1 MLIFL
6 PRMLDLKLIRE
17 HRERVQ
23 QKIEDRGQK
32 YDLEGLLNL
41 DAERRQLAT
50 GSEQLKHKRN
60 VTSEE
65 IARLKRENEPTESL
79 LADMKKVSDEIK
91 TIDERIRAVEE
102 VLQEQL
108 LLLPNLI
115 HDSVPQG
122 RNERDNQEIRRW
134 KKPPSFGFKPRPHWE
149 TGETLGILDFERAAK
164 MTGARFVLYKG
175 LGARL
180 ERALINFMIDLH
192 VNEHG
197 YEEVLPPFLV
207 NRAAMTV
214 SGQLPKFEEDLF
226 HVKED
231 DYFLIPTAEVPMT
244 NIHQNEIL
252 YENQLPLAYVAYT
265 PCFRREAGSYGKDT
279 RGIIRQHQFNKV
291 ELVHFTRP
299 EDSYE
304 WLERIVLNA
313 EEVLQQLGIHYRVV
327 VLCTGDTG
335 FSSAKTYDIEVWLP
349 GQNTYKEISSC
360 SNFEAFQARRGNIRF
375 RPKGSKKT
383 EYVHTLNGSGLAIGR
398 TLLAILENYQQ
409 EDGSVVIPEVL
420 RSYMG
425 GVERI
430 TR

>member
-1 MLIFL
+1 
-6 PRMLDLKLIRE
+6 MLDLKFIRE
-17 HRERVQ
+17 HREQVQ
-23 QKIEDRGQK
+23 RKIEDRRQK
-32 YDLEGLLNL
+32 YDLEGLLKL
-41 DAERRQLAT
+41 DVERRQLAAR
-50 GSEQLKHKRN
+50 GEQLKHTRN
-60 VTSEE
+60 VTSDE
-65 IARLKRENEPTESL
+65 IARLKRERQPTDSL
-79 LADMKKVSDEIK
+79 LADMKKVSDSIK
-91 TIDERIRAVEE
+91 VLDNQIRIVEE
-102 VLQEQL
+102 DLHRQL
-108 LLLPNLI
+108 LLLPNLL

-122 RNERDNQEIRRW
+122 LDDRDNQEVRRW
-134 KKPPSFGFKPRPHWE
+134 GKPPAFGFKPRPHWE
-149 TGETLGILDFERAAK
+149 IGEALGILDFERAAK

-192 VNEHG
+192 VREHG

-226 HVKED
+226 CVQED
-231 DYFLIPTAEVPMT
+231 DYFLIPTGEVPMT

-252 YENQLPLAYVAYT
+252 NEDQLPLSYVAIT

-279 RGIIRQHQFNKV
+279 RGITRQHQFNKV

-304 WLERIVLNA
+304 WLERLLLNA
-313 EEVLQQLGIHYRVV
+313 EEILQRLGLHYRVV
-327 VLCTGDTG
+327 VLCTGETG
-335 FSSAKTYDIEVWLP
+335 FSSAKTYDIEAWLP

-360 SNFEAFQARRGNIRF
+360 SNFEAFQARRGNIRL

-409 EDGSVVIPEVL
+409 DDGSVVLPETL

-430 TR
+430 VARRE